1 MTRNK
6 FPIENEQPAHIH
18 QLAKEVAESL
28 GLDEPLSRQFLLAA
42 FTAAQVFDYKQ
53 AKYGPGNI
61 AEFAETGVMIRCTDK
76 VKRIANLWRKG
87 ETPTDESIEDSWGD
101 LANYGLISLMCRW
114 GMWPGVEAAPARAAR
129 QVVAPEE
136 LAELRMKLISIDLIL
151 GSSHTAEE
159 KVRLLTTSAPS
170 PR

>member
-6 FPIENEQPAHIH
+6 FPLELDQPTHIH

-28 GLDEPLSRQFLLAA
+28 GLRETLSKHFLLAA

-114 GMWPGVEAAPARAAR
+114 GMWPGVEAAKARAPKR
-129 QVVAPEE
+129 APQYMTIDDACEFFGVIYE
-136 LAELRMKLISIDLIL
+136 MPATKEHKLAALKRHFADKAF
-151 GSSHTAEE
+151 AE
-159 KVRLLTTSAPS
+159 
-170 PR
+170 